1 MLEGD
6 QCNGK
11 AMDQEYWGGCVG
23 VSYLEHCHL
32 EQTRTVNFSRLEP
45 ILSLHCS
52 FVYSPILNISWVANI
67 KTMTNDPAK

>member
-1 MLEGD
+1 MLEDD

-32 EQTRTVNFSRLEP
+32 KQSWIVNFMRLEP
-45 ILSLHCS
+45 IVSLHGWFLYVLS
-52 FVYSPILNISWVANI
+52 NSEHIMSS
-67 KTMTNDPAK
+67 